1 MSSTFAQNTPFLRVS
16 RSFPTESE
24 DLSQE
29 VDRTYVDLA
38 NAINDRTIGIFSVNR
53 SSVTGESWFITSRKQ
68 QTQRQLYPITGPGS
82 YPHGLDF
89 SKMVGFTRI
98 YGTGFATPNWYPL
111 PYVDASA
118 ATDQIQIVV
127 DSDEIVITAGG
138 GAPVITSGF
147 VVLEW
152 LSRA

>member
-1 MSSTFAQNTPFLRVS
+1 MSSEINQNTPFLRS
-16 RSFPTESE
+16 ARKFPKEVE
-24 DLSQE
+24 DLSLE

-38 NAINDRTIGIFSVNR
+38 QAINDRMIGVFPR
-53 SSVTGESWFITSRKQ
+53 SRPAVTGESWFITSRRQ
-68 QTQRQLYPITGPGS
+68 QTQRQIYPITTAGS
-82 YPHGLDF
+82 YEHGLEF
-89 SKMVGFTRI
+89 NKMVGFTRI
-98 YGTGFATPNWYPL
+98 YGTATDGTNWYPL
-111 PYVDASA
+111 PYVDATF

-127 DSDEIVITAGG
+127 DPDEIVITAGV